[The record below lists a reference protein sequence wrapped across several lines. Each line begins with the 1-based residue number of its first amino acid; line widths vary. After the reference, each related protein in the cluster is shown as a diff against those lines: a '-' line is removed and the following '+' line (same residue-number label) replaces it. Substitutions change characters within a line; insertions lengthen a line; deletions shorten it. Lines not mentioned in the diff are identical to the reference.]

1 LDPIN
6 SPLGLPKKLL
16 KTKNNALPGT
26 SMTNIAFR
34 TNRHSSRRYVV
45 ATLLFGAAAPAM
57 LLGCSPAAPS
67 FDSTDIT
74 GAAFAKDFEL
84 QDHHGELRTLTDFR
98 GKIVVVFFGF
108 TQCPDVCP
116 TSMTTMAEVKRLI
129 GDQGK
134 LIQVVFIT
142 VDPERDTLPLLM
154 AYMQNFD
161 PTFLALRPEPNQLKA
176 LADDFK
182 VYYKRVEGKTPTSYS
197 MDHSAGKYIFDTEGR
212 VRLFSNYG
220 KEATVIAK
228 DIQTL
233 LESK

>member
-1 LDPIN
+1 M
-6 SPLGLPKKLL
+6 SSTASL
-16 KTKNNALPGT
+16 KHKHA
-26 SMTNIAFR
+26 
-34 TNRHSSRRYVV
+34 SRRSAV
-45 ATLLFGAAAPAM
+45 AAILFGSAAPAM

-67 FDSTDIT
+67 YDSTDIT
-74 GAAFAKDFEL
+74 GAAFAKDFGL
-84 QDHHGELRTLTDFR
+84 QDHYGKLRTMADFR
-98 GKIVVVFFGF
+98 GEIVVVFFGF

-116 TSMTTMAEVKRLI
+116 TSMTTMAEVKRLL

-134 LIQVVFIT
+134 LLQVVFIT

-176 LADDFK
+176 LADAFK

-197 MDHSAGKYIFDTEGR
+197 MDHSAGKYIFDPEGR
-212 VRLFSNYG
+212 VRLFSSYG

-233 LESK
+233 LASK

>member
-1 LDPIN
+1 MKIYFAPDTSDHPN
-6 SPLGLPKKLL
+6 WGCRVMGDWFRSEFARAGYPPRWCTGSRWFYRQHPQLP
-16 KTKNNALPGT
+16 
-26 SMTNIAFR
+26 R
-34 TNRHSSRRYVV
+34 
-45 ATLLFGAAAPAM
+45 
-57 LLGCSPAAPS
+57 
-67 FDSTDIT
+67 
-74 GAAFAKDFEL
+74 
-84 QDHHGELRTLTDFR
+84 LRTMADFR

-116 TSMTTMAEVKRLI
+116 TSMTTMAEVKRLL

-134 LIQVVFIT
+134 LLQVIFIT

-161 PTFLALRPEPNQLKA
+161 PTFLALRPEPDQLKA
-176 LADDFK
+176 LADEFK

-197 MDHSAGKYIFDTEGR
+197 MDHSAGKYIFDPEGR
-212 VRLFSNYG
+212 VRLFSSYG

-233 LESK
+233 LASK